1 MYSLSI
7 KGLLQNEFQ
16 MRSGIMS
23 PIIVGLA
30 GMKVIQIIGVGV
42 IASKIKHKK
51 EVLTSWSVTQFL
63 EESRLER

>member
-1 MYSLSI
+1 
-7 KGLLQNEFQ
+7 
-16 MRSGIMS
+16 MS